1 MARRTEMKMV
11 DVERR
16 FGRRVVAYRATA
28 KLTQERLAEKID
40 VVPVTISRLERGAT
54 PRSRLSNALLALG
67 VEIKDL
73 FDGDIRAGFVS

>member
-1 MARRTEMKMV
+1 MKMV

-16 FGRRVVAYRATA
+16 LGRRVVAYGATA

-54 PRSRLSNALLALG
+54 VPSLKTLERVA
-67 VEIKDL
+67 
-73 FDGDIRAGFVS
+73 RAGS